1 MRSMVN
7 SLLQSINKISETDN
21 KISQIDKKEQ
31 ENNSMDNMRS
41 LVSSLSQS
49 VDKVSE
55 IDNKILYILLI
66 KKFPNTYQFCN
77 KDLNKLELLLR
88 KGVYPYQ

>member
-31 ENNSMDNMRS
+31 ENNSMDN
-41 LVSSLSQS
+41 
-49 VDKVSE
+49 
-55 IDNKILYILLI
+55 ITIYW
-66 KKFPNTYQFCN
+66 
-77 KDLNKLELLLR
+77 
-88 KGVYPYQ
+88 